1 MALASFTF
9 AYLSSSLSLADVV
22 KEIAVDLKKSQ
33 TCSFTTMVKGLITRF
48 LMEDKA
54 IEPASDAIEK
64 AATIYGQCLQ
74 AAVEFCNMKAENTS
88 SAAKR
93 TSGTTK
99 KAVSAAAKK
108 TSDAAKRSERVKNSL
123 RR

>member
-1 MALASFTF
+1 VAFASFTF
-9 AYLSSSLSLADVV
+9 AYLCSSLSLADVV
-22 KEIAVDLKKSQ
+22 KEIAVDLQKSQ
-33 TCSFTTMVKGLITRF
+33 TCSFATMVKGLITRF
-48 LMEDKA
+48 LMEDKD
-54 IEPASDAIEK
+54 IEPASDATEK
-64 AATIYGQCLQ
+64 AAEIYGHCLQ

-99 KAVSAAAKK
+99 KAVNAAAKK
-108 TSDAAKRSERVKNSL
+108 TSDTAKRSERVKNSL